1 MKKTVVIN
9 VVGLTERLIKHM
21 PFLSTWSGSRI
32 TKNIQPVLPAV
43 TCSAQSS
50 YLTGKWPKDHGI
62 VGNGWYFKEEA
73 EVKFWRQPNKLV
85 QAEKIWDVLRRE
97 DREFTC
103 ANLFWWYNMYSTVDY
118 SVTPRPMYP
127 SDGRKIP
134 DVYAHPEDLRQ
145 ELQREFGTFPLFEFW
160 GPATTVK
167 CSQWI
172 AKASKFVDKKHDPTL
187 TFIYIPHLDYNLQ
200 RLGPEDS
207 KVTKDFEE
215 VDAVCEDLI
224 SYYES
229 IGAEVLVLSEYGITA
244 VQRPVYIN
252 QELRRKGFIAVR
264 EELGLEVFDAGA
276 SAAFAVCDHQIAHI
290 YLNDK
295 DKLEEVR
302 QIIANMQG
310 VEQVLTKNE
319 GEDIYNIC
327 HERAGD
333 LIAVTDKDSWFCYYY
348 WLDDRKA
355 PDYARTV
362 DIHRKPG
369 YDPVELFVN
378 PKIKFPKAKIGAKL
392 IKKKLGFRTLMD
404 VIPLEPEL
412 VKGSH
417 GRIPESKEDWPVM
430 ISTSFQNEDR
440 EIQAP
445 DVFHEIKRMVLSS

>member
-1 MKKTVVIN
+1 M
-9 VVGLTERLIKHM
+9 
-21 PFLSTWSGSRI
+21 
-32 TKNIQPVLPAV
+32 
-43 TCSAQSS
+43 
-50 YLTGKWPKDHGI
+50 
-62 VGNGWYFKEEA
+62 
-73 EVKFWRQPNKLV
+73 
-85 QAEKIWDVLRRE
+85 
-97 DREFTC
+97 
-103 ANLFWWYNMYSTVDY
+103 
-118 SVTPRPMYP
+118 
-127 SDGRKIP
+127 
-134 DVYAHPEDLRQ
+134 
-145 ELQREFGTFPLFEFW
+145 
-160 GPATTVK
+160 
-167 CSQWI
+167 
-172 AKASKFVDKKHDPTL
+172 
-187 TFIYIPHLDYNLQ
+187 
-200 RLGPEDS
+200 
-207 KVTKDFEE
+207 
-215 VDAVCEDLI
+215 
-224 SYYES
+224 
-229 IGAEVLVLSEYGITA
+229 
-244 VQRPVYIN
+244 
-252 QELRRKGFIAVR
+252 
-264 EELGLEVFDAGA
+264 
-276 SAAFAVCDHQIAHI
+276 CDHQIAHI

-302 QIIANMQG
+302 QIISNTKG
-310 VEQVLTKNE
+310 VERVLTKNE
-319 GEDIYNIC
+319 GEDIYNIY